1 MTTSQHV
8 AVTAIAQHNLNRMG
22 LAESAGLVIKVTRQ
36 AWMTASAQQEFRPVR
51 VCIQCGY
58 TGGFTHIYEGAY
70 PECPMCKGE

>member
-1 MTTSQHV
+1 MTISQHV
-8 AVTAIAQHNLNRMG
+8 AHHNLNRMG

-36 AWMTASAQQEFRPVR
+36 AWMQEFRPVR

>member
-8 AVTAIAQHNLNRMG
+8 AVPATAQHNLNRMG

-36 AWMTASAQQEFRPVR
+36 AWMQEFRPVR

-58 TGGFTHIYEGAY
+58 TGGFTHMYEGAY

>member
-1 MTTSQHV
+1 MTNSQHV
-8 AVTAIAQHNLNRMG
+8 AQHNLNRMG

-36 AWMTASAQQEFRPVR
+36 AWMQEFRPVR